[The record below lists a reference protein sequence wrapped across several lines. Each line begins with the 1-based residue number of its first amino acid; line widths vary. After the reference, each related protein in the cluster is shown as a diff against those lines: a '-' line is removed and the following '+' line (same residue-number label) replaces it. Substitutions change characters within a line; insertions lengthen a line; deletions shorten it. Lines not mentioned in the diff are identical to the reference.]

1 VGDQDLLTRISNP
14 YQISMQARR
23 LPARHGFLWLIASF
37 KLFRTNPPLITALTM
52 AYMFVIVMVNL
63 LPYIGPFLLPLAL
76 PSLIV
81 VLANGCRAIQRG
93 GGVGSVALTFGV
105 QKRRVELV
113 RLGGLHLFGSLV
125 ILVASSI
132 MEGGQ
137 LSLFAPGKS
146 MEEDEMIAAMA
157 RLMLVAL
164 PVVAAFWFAP
174 LLTAWDEIT
183 PMKSVFFSFVA
194 CWRNWRAFVVYG
206 FAASIFAVIVPGLL
220 LVTAGAISEAL
231 TNALSIAIKM
241 VMLFVMAPIM
251 MASVFVSYQDVFHG
265 ETAGE

>member
-1 VGDQDLLTRISNP
+1 
-14 YQISMQARR
+14 MQARR

-37 KLFRTNPPLITALTM
+37 KIFRSNPPLMTALTM
-52 AYMFVIVMVNL
+52 GYMFVIVMVNL

-93 GGVGSVALTFGV
+93 GGVGSIALTFGV
-105 QKRRVELV
+105 QKRRVDLV
-113 RLGGLHLFGSLV
+113 RLGGLHLIGSLV
-125 ILVASSI
+125 ILIASSV
-132 MEGGQ
+132 MEGGPI
-137 LSLFAPGKS
+137 SLMGPGKVVD
-146 MEEDEMIAAMA
+146 EEEMVAAMA
-157 RLMLVAL
+157 RLMVVAL

-183 PMKSVFFSFVA
+183 PMKSVFFSFIA
-194 CWRNWRAFVVYG
+194 SWRNWRAFAVYG
-206 FAASIFAVIVPGLL
+206 LAAGLIAVAAPGLL
-220 LVTAGAISEAL
+220 LITANAVSETLASV
-231 TNALSIAIKM
+231 LSITLKM
-241 VMLFVMAPIM
+241 LLIFVVAPVM